1 MPNFSWVVLNCK
13 KFFKHSG
20 CKILIKCMI
29 FKYLILFLGCL
40 LTFLMVFWLSWWRF
54 EVFKKIYWSAVDLQ
68 FCIFTIQQSYCFI
81 YTHTHSFYIFFHY
94 GLSWMLFLKFNLKKF
109 MSNWFFIRF
118 IAYISLS
125 LWLTF
130 SFSWQYIFKNVRF

>member
-81 YTHTHSFYIFFHY
+81 YTHTHTFFLY
-94 GLSWMLFLKFNLKKF
+94 FFPLWLILNAVFEVQLKKIYVQ
-109 MSNWFFIRF
+109 FIFHKIYCIYF
-118 IAYISLS
+118 IESVAHIFIF
-125 LWLTF
+125 LTVYF
-130 SFSWQYIFKNVRF
+130 